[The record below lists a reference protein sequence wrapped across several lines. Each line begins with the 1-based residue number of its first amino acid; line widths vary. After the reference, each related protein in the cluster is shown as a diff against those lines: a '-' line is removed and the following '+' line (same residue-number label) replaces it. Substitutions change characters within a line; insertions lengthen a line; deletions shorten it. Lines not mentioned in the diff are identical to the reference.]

1 MSRTSA
7 FSAVSMARV
16 VSLIMLV
23 SVVPVARA
31 QSRPVQ
37 PTAPAWQTISLL
49 GDTLRVL
56 PLSATVRARYDA
68 QMRTARAAYEHTPT
82 NVDSIIWYAR
92 RLGYLGQLREAIQIY
107 SAGIALFPNNPW
119 LYRHRGHRY
128 LSVRDFDAAIR
139 DLERARQLTAGKPD
153 EVEPDGQP
161 NAQNTPIG
169 TLQSNIGYH
178 LALGY
183 YLKGDF
189 ESAVRVARAEV
200 TAASND
206 DRRVS
211 MAHWLYLSLR
221 RLGRD
226 AEAAQAV
233 APMTRDLKVIEND
246 NYHRLMGL
254 YRGELSP
261 DALLKAN
268 ADGSMSVEDASSAYG
283 IATWHWVNG
292 RRAEATALLRR
303 MVATGQWGAFGT
315 IAAEADLARLPR

>member
-1 MSRTSA
+1 MPAASCSPPSSPTGDHSDRSA
-7 FSAVSMARV
+7 S
-16 VSLIMLV
+16 
-23 SVVPVARA
+23 
-31 QSRPVQ
+31 
-37 PTAPAWQTISLL
+37 
-49 GDTLRVL
+49 
-56 PLSATVRARYDA
+56 
-68 QMRTARAAYEHTPT
+68 H
-82 NVDSIIWYAR
+82 
-92 RLGYLGQLREAIQIY
+92 QIY
-107 SAGIALFPNNPW
+107 SAGIGLHPDNPW

-161 NAQNTPIG
+161 NARNTPIG

-178 LALGY
+178 LALAY

-200 TAASND
+200 AAASND

-233 APMTRDLKVIEND
+233 APMTRDLQVIENE

-261 DALLKAN
+261 DALLKVN

-283 IATWHWVNG
+283 IATWHLVNG
-292 RRAEATALLRR
+292 RRPEATALLRR
-303 MVATGQWGAFGT
+303 MVAAGQWGAFGT